1 MIVRKV
7 LMAERE
13 GFEPGRFSNRLVS
26 KGMAKTLANTGIL
39 AHPVFHLCLKFHSV

>member
-13 GFEPGRFSNRLVS
+13 GFEPATKRTFNKMQSSGRQF
-26 KGMAKTLANTGIL
+26 
-39 AHPVFHLCLKFHSV
+39 

>member
-13 GFEPGRFSNRLVS
+13 GFDCRHFLQVPAES
-26 KGMAKTLANTGIL
+26 TLLDNT
-39 AHPVFHLCLKFHSV
+39 LCLSGL